1 MKESTVKIRLMQGED
16 FEAVV
21 EIDEKVLGSP
31 RREYYRAKFEKIL
44 ESDDT
49 LPVSLVAEES
59 DGRVVGFVM
68 GELFMGQFGIFQER
82 ATLDTIGVDPGCQHQ
97 GVGQLLVDE
106 FVDHLKRIG
115 VRKLTTLVS
124 TSDARLTRFFRAN
137 RFTPSQT
144 INLERDL

>member
-1 MKESTVKIRLMQGED
+1 MRIRLMKAED

-21 EIDEKVLGSP
+21 TIDEQVLKS
-31 RREYYRAKFEKIL
+31 RRPEYYRAKFEKII
-44 ESDDT
+44 ESDDS
-49 LPVSLVAEES
+49 LPVSLVAEQE
-59 DGRVVGFVM
+59 DGTVVGFIM